1 MLYKEAFVLDVAS
14 KPGGIDQ
21 DFAQKNKINYMW
33 KLGIPSEI
41 SPIECAKKIQNEIYK
56 TNITYILQ

>member
-1 MLYKEAFVLDVAS
+1 MAS

-56 TNITYILQ
+56 NNITYILQ